1 MVQFE
6 DLTIVRKQARL
17 DDLQDLRNLAWE
29 QLRLLLEMG
38 CVIDGRTGEVR
49 QVPVDPRLF
58 KAAADT
64 IIKIL
69 RTVDE
74 TTGQL
79 PQRVEGLDE
88 RWTRPV
94 LGLGGG
100 RGIDYAALAR
110 LAAERKAEWEAA
122 APEREAAEREREAE
136 RRTRKE
142 SLNRLLTSVG
152 VDEQS
157 SERRIQSRE
166 RQCFEEW
173 LDSEEKRMAQGLRP
187 QDEWSEEGFAQLRD
201 DLGRLFDG
209 DEGSSHS
216 EQHSFELWRRR

>member
-1 MVQFE
+1 MFADGKKVGLAVVALLFPAFAPGTIANLQTRKKEQIADIRRKRMVQFE

-29 QLRLLLEMG
+29 QLRLLLETG

-100 RGIDYAALAR
+100 GGIDCAALAR

-136 RRTRKE
+136 RQTRKE
-142 SLNRLLTSVG
+142 SLN
-152 VDEQS
+152 
-157 SERRIQSRE
+157 
-166 RQCFEEW
+166 
-173 LDSEEKRMAQGLRP
+173 
-187 QDEWSEEGFAQLRD
+187 
-201 DLGRLFDG
+201 
-209 DEGSSHS
+209 
-216 EQHSFELWRRR
+216 